1 MKKQVLLLALIAVS
15 FMLVATVS
23 ASVDSIDYP
32 YNNQILN
39 SPTIDL
45 AFSTTASTSCYW
57 SYNNVHNETLPC
69 SGGKIRLPATEGNYN
84 LTVSDDTGDSKT
96 VSVNLAFPN
105 GFVIIF
111 FSFIFIFIC
120 FEMLGLL
127 LWTLL
132 HFIEINIDAKDLILN
147 VSSYFGVWAF
157 YILGLEFLGNPF
169 ISDFTLFLIEVGAIT
184 TVLIPII
191 GFVISYIKQNTTK
204 GDKN

>member
-1 MKKQVLLLALIAVS
+1 MKKQVLLLALVVVS
-15 FMLVATVS
+15 LMLVTTVS

-32 YNNQILN
+32 YNNQILT

-45 AFSTTASTSCYW
+45 EISTTGSTSCYW
-57 SYNNVHNETLPC
+57 NYNNVHNESIAC
-69 SGGKIRLPATEGNYN
+69 SGGKIRLPTVEGNYSIY
-84 LTVSDDTGDSKT
+84 VSDDTGDSKNIS
-96 VSVNLAFPN
+96 VSLVYPN

-111 FSFIFIFIC
+111 FNFVFIFIC

-147 VSSYFGVWAF
+147 ISSYFGVWAF
-157 YILGLEFLGNPF
+157 YILGLEYLGNPF

-191 GFVISYIKQNTTK
+191 GFVVSYVKQNTTK
-204 GDKN
+204 GDRN

>member
-45 AFSTTASTSCYW
+45 AFSTTGSSSCYW
-57 SYNNVHNETLPC
+57 NYNGVHNETIDC
-69 SGGKIRLPATEGNYN
+69 VGGKIRLPATEGNYN
-84 LTVSDDTGDSKT
+84 LTVSDNTGDSKT
-96 VSVNLAFPN
+96 VSVNLDYPD
-105 GFVIIF
+105 GFIIIF

-132 HFIEINIDAKDLILN
+132 HFLEINIDARDLILN
-147 VSSYFGVWAF
+147 VSSYFGIWAF

-204 GDKN
+204 GDRN